1 MASKLTTKSAREFK
15 YNQVMDISIL
25 KRDGSTESF
34 QPEKIVRVLLAAGLE
49 EDSTQAIADHVA
61 AWAAGLNEPQITS
74 LQIRDQVQAEL
85 DQVNSYIAGLFRW
98 YQKTK
103 QPSA

>member
-1 MASKLTTKSAREFK
+1 MG
-15 YNQVMDISIL
+15 ISVL
-25 KRDGSTESF
+25 KRDGSSEPF

-49 EDSTQAIADHVA
+49 EAKSQGLADQLA
-61 AWAAGLNEPQITS
+61 AWAAGLGQPQITS

-85 DQVNSYIAGLFRW
+85 DVTNPYIAGLFRW

-103 QPSA
+103 QAVT